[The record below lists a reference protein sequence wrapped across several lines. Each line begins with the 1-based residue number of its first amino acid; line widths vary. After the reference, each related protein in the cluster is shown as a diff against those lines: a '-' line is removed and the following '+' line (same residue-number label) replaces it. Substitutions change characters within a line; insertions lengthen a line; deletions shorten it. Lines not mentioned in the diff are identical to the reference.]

1 MAEQMQAIRKRMRG
15 VESTER
21 ITGAM
26 KLVSAAKLRRA
37 RSVYDSSKRYMDRL
51 LDSMRQIFADTAYVP
66 DRYLDDGRKRSK
78 RCYVVITSSNG
89 LCGSFNGN
97 VIRAAEEALEAWRSG
112 MDDLKMVTIGSKG
125 REYFAH
131 HGVEILMSHDVPAD
145 TVTFQETQ
153 AISGPLIRQ
162 YLAGDIDEI
171 NMIYTA
177 YVNPLQQ
184 EVRTKRLLP
193 LDTAAIAGEPAIDGL
208 GQSAAE
214 RSQIIDLGV
223 PRMRPAASLPSHN
236 SAIDGLG
243 LHLIEYEP
251 SAEAVFDYLVPQ
263 YIELMLY
270 STCIESAACEYAARR
285 TAMESANDNAREILD
300 KLQLAYHH
308 ARQAQITDEIIEI
321 VAGSG
326 AAQ

>member
-1 MAEQMQAIRKRMRG
+1 MAEQIQAIRKRMRG
-15 VESTER
+15 VASTER

-37 RSVYDSSKRYMDRL
+37 RAVYDSSRLYMDRL
-51 LDSMRQIFADTAYVP
+51 LDSMRRIFADTSYVP
-66 DRYLDDGRKRSK
+66 DRYLAGKRTPEK

-97 VIRAAEEALEAWRSG
+97 VIRAAEEALNASG
-112 MDDLKMVTIGSKG
+112 SRPGRVSMVTIGAKG
-125 REYFAH
+125 RAYFAH
-131 HGVEILMSHDVPAD
+131 HGVEILMAHDAPAD
-145 TVTFQETQ
+145 TVTFQESQ
-153 AISGPLIRQ
+153 AISGPLIRR
-162 YLAGDIDEI
+162 YLDGEIDEI
-171 NMIYTA
+171 DMVYTT
-177 YVNPLQQ
+177 YVNPLCQ
-184 EVRTKRLLP
+184 EVRLKRLLP
-193 LDTAAIAGEPAIDGL
+193 LDTAVLEGDGCS
-208 GQSAAE
+208 GD
-214 RSQIIDLGV
+214 R
-223 PRMRPAASLPSHN
+223 AASPGGKPCGGHP
-236 SAIDGLG
+236 
-243 LHLIEYEP
+243 LIEYEP

-300 KLQLAYHH
+300 QLQLAYNH
-308 ARQAQITDEIIEI
+308 ARQAQITDEIIEV